1 MEGGNETVKRRYDI
15 EGMTCAACAA
25 HVQNAA
31 DKTPGV
37 ATASVNLLK
46 NSMEVELA
54 PGVEPVQLDAA
65 LAESI
70 GKAGY
75 GASPHEV
82 AAGATGGGATAEAAD
97 ARAGAVKHAE
107 DARRAM
113 RNRLITSVVFTVPL
127 FYLAMGHMLGWPLPA
142 FLQGTGGML
151 PLALT
156 ELLLLIPVVVV
167 NRSYF
172 SRGFKLLFHGAP
184 NMDSL
189 IALGSTASIVF
200 ALVAFYRMGWAL
212 GNGDVQAAHT
222 AMGDLYFDS
231 AAMILTLITLGKW
244 FEARA
249 KQRTTGA
256 VSALMDLAP
265 RTAVVLRDGNE
276 VTLPLSEV
284 RVGDVCVVR
293 SGQTVPSDGV
303 VVDGSATVD
312 ESAMTGE
319 SVPADKTLGSPVTG
333 GTICR
338 TGWLSL
344 RVERVGEDTALAGII
359 RLVDEATSSKA
370 PIERMADKVSGVF
383 VPVVMGIALVTLV
396 VWLLIGGGFPAAL
409 THAISVLVIACPCA
423 LGLATP
429 TAVMVGTGR
438 GATRGILFKS
448 AEALE
453 SLGSVHTVVLDKTG
467 TITVGSPS
475 VTDVLEAPGVRE
487 ETLLAT
493 AYALEHPS
501 EHPLAR
507 AICGYA
513 DAHLEPGRKPKPVE
527 GFTQEPGRGVSGSID
542 GRRCLAGNAEAMIGE
557 GVELGGLAATAEA
570 LADRG
575 RTSLFVACD
584 GRLLGIVALMDTLK
598 PTSTQAVAQLGELGV
613 QTLMLTGDAP
623 RTAKAIAAEVGCGHV
638 RAGVLPAA
646 KEAEVRALQTD
657 GRVCMVGDGI
667 NDAPALARADVGVAI
682 GAGTDIAIEAA
693 DVVLM
698 HSDPLDVPAA
708 IQLSRATMRNVRQN
722 LFWALF
728 YNSICIPVAAGV
740 LVGAGVSLDPM
751 MAAAAMSLS
760 SLFVVGNALRL
771 RTWRPRLDG
780 MLVPPSTA
788 ATPPTGRE
796 NAAAMSEGVAADNIE
811 EQATGEAAC
820 DVNRKE
826 ETTMEKTLD
835 VKGMMCEHCVAHVS
849 KALLAVD
856 GVTDVQVNLEQGKA
870 TVELSAQV
878 PDETLCKA
886 VVDAGYEASAI

>member
-1 MEGGNETVKRRYDI
+1 MKRRYDI

-25 HVQNAA
+25 HVQTAA

-37 ATASVNLLK
+37 AAASVNLLK

-54 PGVEPVQLDAA
+54 EGTDPAQLDAA
-65 LAESI
+65 LAASI
-70 GKAGY
+70 EKAGY

-82 AAGATGGGATAEAAD
+82 AAGSAAEAGAKDATGARGA
-97 ARAGAVKHAE
+97 AVKRAD

-113 RNRLITSVVFTVPL
+113 RNRLVTSVVFTVPL
-127 FYLAMGHMLGWPLPA
+127 FYLAMGHMLGWPLPV
-142 FLQGTGGML
+142 FLQGAGGML

-189 IALGSTASIVF
+189 IALGSTASMVF
-200 ALVAFYRMGWAL
+200 AIVAFYRMGWAL
-212 GNGDVQAAHT
+212 GSGDTQAAHD
-222 AMGDLYFDS
+222 AMSDLYFDS

-265 RTAVVLRDGNE
+265 RTAVVLRDGKE
-276 VTLPLSEV
+276 VTLPLAEV
-284 RVGDVCVVR
+284 RVGDVCMVR

-319 SVPADKTLGSPVTG
+319 SVPADKTLGSSVTG
-333 GTICR
+333 GTICK

-370 PIERMADKVSGVF
+370 PIERLADKVSGVF
-383 VPVVMGIALVTLV
+383 VPVVMVIALVTLV

-453 SLGSVHTVVLDKTG
+453 SLGSVRTVVLDKTG

-475 VTDVLEAPGVRE
+475 VTDVLEAPGVPRGE
-487 ETLLAT
+487 LLGV
-493 AYALEHPS
+493 AYALERPS

-507 AICGYA
+507 AICQYVEER
-513 DAHLEPGRKPKPVE
+513 LEPGQE
-527 GFTQEPGRGVSGSID
+527 LGQADGFTQEPGRGVSGLVD
-542 GRRCLAGNAEAMIGE
+542 GTRCVAGNAEAMAGE
-557 GVELGGLAATAEA
+557 GVALGDLASAAEA

-575 RTSLFVACD
+575 RTSLFIACD
-584 GRLLGIVALMDTLK
+584 GRLLGIVALMDTVK
-598 PTSTQAVAQLGELGV
+598 PTSAQAVAQLDELGV

-623 RTAKAIAAEVGCGHV
+623 RTAKAIAAEVGCGRV
-638 RAGVLPAA
+638 RAGVLPAT
-646 KEAEVRALQTD
+646 KEAEVRALQED

-682 GAGTDIAIEAA
+682 GAGTDIAIDAA

-698 HSDPLDVPAA
+698 HSDPLDVPTA

-740 LVGAGVSLDPM
+740 LVGVGISLDPM

-771 RTWRPRLDG
+771 RTWRPRLSG
-780 MLVPPSTA
+780 ASVPPSSA
-788 ATPPTGRE
+788 AVPPAE
-796 NAAAMSEGVAADNIE
+796 QEKAAAMPEGVAADNIE
-811 EQATGEAAC
+811 ERVAQSAAR
-820 DVNRKE
+820 DVKRKE
-826 ETTMEKTLD
+826 DMTMEKTLD
-835 VKGMMCEHCVAHVS
+835 VKGMMCEHCVAHVT

-856 GVTDVQVNLEQGKA
+856 GVEDVQVNLEEGKA
-870 TVELSAQV
+870 TVKLTAQV
-878 PDETLCKA
+878 PDDALCKA
-886 VVDAGYEASAI
+886 VTDAGYEASIF